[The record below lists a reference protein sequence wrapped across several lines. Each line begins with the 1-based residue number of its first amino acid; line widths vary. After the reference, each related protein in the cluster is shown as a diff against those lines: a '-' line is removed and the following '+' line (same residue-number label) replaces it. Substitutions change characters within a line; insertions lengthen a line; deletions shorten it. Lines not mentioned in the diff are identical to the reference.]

1 VIAPATGT
9 GGTDELLVERR
20 GRVIELTINR
30 PERRNAL
37 SPALIGALTGVLTAG
52 AADPDVRAVLLTG
65 QGCKAFC
72 AGFDLGHIEDAGEE
86 PGGERDLVDDL
97 STMLRAQPLPV
108 IAAVNG
114 AAVGAGCDLAI
125 ACDLRIGHP
134 GTRFGMPTARLGF
147 LYGARGIER
156 LLSTVGLPLAKE
168 LLLTGSLLPAERA
181 LQAGLL
187 SAVVPEEDLLSVAR
201 DQADVIADNAPLSVS
216 ASKRIVDLLAGHAMN
231 QQEMAEIAAL
241 QDQVW
246 RSQDAAEGTRAHHE
260 RRPPIF
266 TGR

>member
-1 VIAPATGT
+1 M
-9 GGTDELLVERR
+9 RR
-20 GRVIELTINR
+20 GRVLELTLNR

-37 SPALIGALTGVLTAG
+37 SPTLIGALSGVLTAA
-52 AADPDVRAVLLTG
+52 AADPEVRAILLTG
-65 QGCKAFC
+65 RGGKAFC
-72 AGFDLGHIEDAGEE
+72 AGFDLGQFDDAGAE
-86 PGGERDLVDDL
+86 PGGERDLVDHL
-97 STMLRAQPLPV
+97 STMLREQSLPV
-108 IAAVNG
+108 VAAVNG

-156 LLSTVGLPLAKE
+156 LLQTVGLPLAKE
-168 LLLTGSLLPAERA
+168 MLLTGSLLPAPRA

-187 SAVVPEEDLLSVAR
+187 SAVVPEDDLLSVAR
-201 DQADVIADNAPLSVS
+201 DQADAIADNAPLSVS
-216 ASKRIVDLLAGHAMN
+216 ASKRIVDLLATAALSD
-231 QQEMAEIAAL
+231 QEAAEIAAL

-246 RSQDAAEGTRAHHE
+246 RSQDAAEGARAHRE
-260 RRPPIF
+260 RRAPSF